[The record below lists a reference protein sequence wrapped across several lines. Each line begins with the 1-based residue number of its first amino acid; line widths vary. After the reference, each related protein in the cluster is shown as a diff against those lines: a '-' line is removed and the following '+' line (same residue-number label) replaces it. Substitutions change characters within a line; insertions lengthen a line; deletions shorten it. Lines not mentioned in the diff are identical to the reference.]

1 MHETYGKITEMNEQ
15 TDRIGILNSYH
26 ILDSD
31 EDEAFDNLTR
41 IAAKVCDTGIS
52 LITLIDNDRQWFK
65 SHYGIES
72 NETCLKLSI
81 CKSLIS
87 GKDKCLYIEDL
98 AKNKEYDGHPAWTEL
113 GIKFYAGFPIKTRQG
128 VILGSFCVLDYSP
141 KKLSELQLEFLQ
153 SMADQAMRL
162 IEGHRERTLVK
173 IRFQDLKRKSELI
186 DHGTMMAK
194 LGGFFVDTDSK
205 FIFWLE
211 GNNNIFDLPNGY
223 NPEFTDILNPEN
235 ASELSSN
242 PTCLAIVKSVVDNFN
257 KEDFTF
263 SKDFDSDIG
272 NCFQVIVQKAGSE
285 VSCVI
290 KDQSSYRKIQKELEK
305 SQNLMIEVE
314 ALSKVGGWQ
323 IDLKSKEI
331 FLTKNTYDIFDIE
344 QGAPLSIGMLTH
356 LYQGQSLKE
365 QTVSFANALQTGEG
379 YVAERLVTTA
389 HHKSK
394 WVRVK
399 VNPILRKGECVRVFG
414 SFQDITEEV
423 KLRKELKDR
432 REKALSKANYFQS
445 LVDNQSFFILKSDFN
460 GQLTFANEIF
470 RKRYNFQEA
479 PDFSKD
485 FNLFQLINKMDQH
498 RTRVLVRKCIN
509 NPETTQR
516 IILTTENAQ
525 RESLTIQWDI
535 KAILDS
541 EGRPIEVLYM
551 GQDVSELYEKKSELQ
566 NLVKLVSN
574 QNKKLVEYTN
584 IISHHIRSHVANLL
598 GLSNL
603 IDLVTAEKDQLDY
616 FLLLKEA
623 IQKLD
628 VTIKELNV
636 ITKIQQQPSLNYQ
649 LINLERVV
657 DKVVSILIGDILNT
671 NAKICI
677 NIDSAIAINTVPSYL
692 ESIILNLISNA
703 ITYRSHDRKLVLNIS
718 AECGRNGKLIVTFAD
733 NGIGIDIEKHG
744 DRIFKLY
751 QTVSQNPGSKG
762 LGLYLV
768 KSQIESMGGEISL
781 ESKLGIGS
789 QFTLHLK
796 NG

>member
-1 MHETYGKITEMNEQ
+1 MHETYGKIIEMNEQ
-15 TDRIGILNSYH
+15 TDRIDILNSYH

-41 IAAKVCDTGIS
+41 IAAKVCDTSIS
-52 LITLIDNDRQWFK
+52 LITLVDNDRQWFK
-65 SHYGIES
+65 SHYGIEI
-72 NETCLKLSI
+72 NETSLQLSI
-81 CKSLIS
+81 CKSIIS
-87 GKDKCLYIEDL
+87 GKGKCLYIEDL
-98 AKNKEYDGHPAWTEL
+98 EQSEDFKNHPAWTGL

-141 KKLSELQLEFLQ
+141 KKLSELQFEFLQ

-173 IRFQDLKRKSELI
+173 THYQDLKRKSELI
-186 DHGTMMAK
+186 DRGTMMAK
-194 LGGFFVDTDSK
+194 LGGFFVNTNSK

-211 GNNNIFDLPNGY
+211 GTNNIFDLPNSY
-223 NPEFTDILNPEN
+223 NPEFKDLVHPEN
-235 ASELSSN
+235 SPELSSN
-242 PTCLAIVKSVVDNFN
+242 STCLAILKSVIENFN
-257 KEDFTF
+257 NEDFTF
-263 SKDFDSDIG
+263 SKDFDSESG
-272 NCFQVIVQKAGSE
+272 SCFQVIVRKEGSE
-285 VSCVI
+285 VSCI
-290 KDQSSYRKIQKELEK
+290 IRDQSSYRKIQRELEK
-305 SQNLMIEVE
+305 SQNLMLEVE

-344 QGAPLSIGMLTH
+344 QGTPLSIGMLTH

-389 HHKSK
+389 RHNIK

-399 VNPILRKGECVRVFG
+399 VNPILKKGECVRVFG
-414 SFQDITEEV
+414 SFQDITEEI
-423 KLRKELKDR
+423 KLRKDLKDR

-445 LVDNQSFFILKSDFN
+445 LVDNQSFFILKSDFK
-460 GQLTFANEIF
+460 GHLTFANEIF

-479 PDFSKD
+479 PNFSKD

-498 RTRVLVRKCIN
+498 RTRVLVRKCFN
-509 NPETTQR
+509 DPEATQR
-516 IILTTENAQ
+516 IILSNENANK
-525 RESLTIQWDI
+525 ESLTIQWEI

-541 EGRPIEVLYM
+541 EGMPVEVLYM

-566 NLVKLVSN
+566 NLVTLVSN

-584 IISHHIRSHVANLL
+584 IISHNIRSHVANLL

-603 IDLVTAEKDQLDY
+603 IDLITAEKDQLDY
-616 FLLLKEA
+616 FMLLKEA

-628 VTIKELNV
+628 ETIKELNV
-636 ITKIQQQPSLNYQ
+636 ITKIQQQPNLNYE
-649 LINLERVV
+649 LVNLESLVE
-657 DKVVSILIGDILNT
+657 KVVSILIGDILNS
-671 NAKICI
+671 NAKISI
-677 NIDSAIAINTVPSYL
+677 NMDSTIAINTVPSYL

-703 ITYRSHDRKLVLNIS
+703 ITYRSPERKLVLNIS

-733 NGIGIDIEKHG
+733 NGIGIDMEKHG